1 MSGQDYMAA
10 LRSKILA
17 EVTGKSTSKSLENTS
32 DGQKNSEPLPH
43 ERKEDKVARNTG
55 VIVTGEIGQNN
66 VKSVQENS
74 GRPQRAS
81 PSPSR
86 SSRNNNHSITDTRRG
101 PSHADYANQRKQD
114 SRRGPAPPVNQHT
127 SRYGKSPRPDNRE
140 RQSRFQRND
149 SSVSKPAFNS
159 GNSFQQNRGQ
169 ESCNGRFDN
178 KNRWSDASN
187 ASHSRNT
194 NFQVKNNQADDSE
207 GHNFRKST
215 EWKKDLS
222 HNSRGRFEPNK
233 RRFGHAQAERYKT
246 KSPNP
251 SASWSS
257 EDPVINENAT
267 GRSVIPPYET
277 ILKNITNVRLNRTLI
292 VTPMIPGFEEHV
304 SVVAIIKEFIGNV
317 DYDLETK
324 NEVSSSIIEKNRIV
338 MEFNKESLVTI
349 VLTCQKYLESK
360 ICSQFIWSRPNGC
373 VNDTGNVQPINHGSV
388 LSLLKLGPECEDEES
403 TKQWL
408 IDEQVE
414 YSWLQLMKLKGSDER
429 TSWIKALLYEPKA
442 EDQKKLPMTIR
453 PNQSSMQQN
462 FKSITYENFPHLV
475 KKYEKK
481 PSKVV
486 CVLNSVD
493 PMDLKNENFVTEIKE
508 AMMYGTP
515 IQSCG
520 EVESVQIPLPNPDYR
535 NDMNHIHS
543 SIGKVFI
550 KFRDLVG
557 AEKAMLVLPG
567 SQFCQR
573 TILCSYYSETDYDM
587 GIL

>member
-17 EVTGKSTSKSLENTS
+17 EVTGKSTSKALENTS

-43 ERKEDKVARNTG
+43 ERKEDKVARNTD
-55 VIVTGEIGQNN
+55 VNVTGGKGQNN
-66 VKSVQENS
+66 VKSVHQNP
-74 GRPQRAS
+74 GGPQRAS

-86 SSRNNNHSITDTRRG
+86 SNRNNNHSITDTRRG

-127 SRYGKSPRPDNRE
+127 SRYGKSPRQDNRE

-149 SSVSKPAFNS
+149 SSISKPAFNS
-159 GNSFQQNRGQ
+159 DNSFQQNRGH
-169 ESCNGRFDN
+169 EVRNGRFDN

-194 NFQVKNNQADDSE
+194 NLQVKNNQADDSE
-207 GHNFRKST
+207 GHNFRKPT

-222 HNSRGRFEPNK
+222 HNTRGRFEPNK
-233 RRFGHAQAERYKT
+233 NRFGHAQAERYRTKT
-246 KSPNP
+246 PNP

-257 EDPVINENAT
+257 EDAVINGNAT

-277 ILKNITNVRLNRTLI
+277 ILKNVTNVRLNRTLI

-304 SVVAIIKEFIGNV
+304 SVVAIIKEFIGDV
-317 DYDLETK
+317 DCDLDTK
-324 NEVSSSIIEKNRIV
+324 NEVTSSIIEKNRIV

-360 ICSQFIWSRPNGC
+360 ISSQFIWSRPNGC

-493 PMDLKNENFVTEIKE
+493 PMDLKNEKFVTEIKE

-535 NDMNHIHS
+535 NDMSHIHS